1 MDGDDVEYAVDLA
14 ISEDLVPQPIHKL
27 STTVSLS
34 FSALLEPPLLLRTNQ
49 TKCGGQLWPAGM
61 VLAEYLLRN
70 ELSSMNGKVMYIG
83 HRKISGPPRN
93 FF

>member
-1 MDGDDVEYAVDLA
+1 MDGDDVEYAVDLT
-14 ISEDLVPQPIHKL
+14 ISEDLIPQPIHKS

-34 FSALLEPPLLLRTNQ
+34 FSTLLEPPLLLHTNQ

-61 VLAEYLLRN
+61 VLAEYLLRF

-83 HRKISGPPRN
+83 HRMISGSP
-93 FF
+93 